1 MARFVRNQCMKVPG
15 GGIMRGYC
23 FVRCAVR
30 SSALRLGPKCLG
42 VGRRSRWPCD
52 GGVNFSGRSSTRG
65 FGGERVL
72 EAWRCTAIGLRDCS
86 WRWTG
91 ALKLRGRSAAIAGAE
106 LRGWRWDVGTCLR
119 WKLSPDA
126 SLTAVKRQE
135 GERAKLLRV
144 RTASWS
150 ADWLEHSN

>member
-1 MARFVRNQCMKVPG
+1 MKVPG

-52 GGVNFSGRSSTRG
+52 GGVNFSGR
-65 FGGERVL
+65 
-72 EAWRCTAIGLRDCS
+72 TAIGLRDCS